1 MSFCL
6 LFDSYSQT
14 KLLLLGPLVTESAP
28 MDGTRNRDPS
38 LLEEPHSHP
47 GQVSINVY
55 LNVMKY
61 AQMGLVSIQR
71 CAEPMLTKKRLIFF
85 NRVIRFPVFSCLSRV
100 PWSCEQQLENL
111 AVRHKMPL
119 IQGLKLKCSV
129 IEFKCFHSCSYVFSC
144 NSHNCL
150 YWLKICK

>member
-1 MSFCL
+1 M
-6 LFDSYSQT
+6 LFDSYSQIKT
-14 KLLLLGPLVTESAP
+14 LLLGPLIRVCAHGQYQEQ
-28 MDGTRNRDPS
+28 GS
-38 LLEEPHSHP
+38 LTAGGASFTPWAS
-47 GQVSINVY
+47 VNKCVY

-61 AQMGLVSIQR
+61 AQMGLISIQR
-71 CAEPMLTKKRLIFF
+71 CAEPMLTKKRLIFL
-85 NRVIRFPVFSCLSRV
+85 NRVIRFPVFSRLSRA

-119 IQGLKLKCSV
+119 IQGLRMKCSV

-144 NSHNCL
+144 NSHNWL